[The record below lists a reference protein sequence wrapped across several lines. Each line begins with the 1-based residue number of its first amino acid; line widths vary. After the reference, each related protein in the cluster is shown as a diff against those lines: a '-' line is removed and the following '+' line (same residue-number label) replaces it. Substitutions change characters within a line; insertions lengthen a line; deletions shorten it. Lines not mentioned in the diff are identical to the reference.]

1 LGYWSEPR
9 CCRFWW
15 WPRRERGADI
25 PSDLGQASNAS
36 QHQNRRNPPGAS
48 QKGRLAASLA
58 RCSPLKGMRLSRS
71 LPSAP
76 SDFYAWPTPVSKQ
89 SPNPRSIASQLILL
103 FTLAAALLLA
113 CGLGVF
119 YWVVVRHAFAE
130 DNAVLA
136 DKVDALQTSF
146 EQRGGLDAVA
156 AEINTAGSRQ
166 RAPFLVRVL
175 DPAGTTIGQTT
186 GMERLLPANIF
197 PPVASREI
205 AAPAERRVAGKSFA
219 LTTRRAFA
227 DGQQFTIQVAQDRS
241 SDEQVERKFGILVL
255 VVLSGSILASILIA
269 IPVTRRGL
277 RPLEEMKRSLERIGP
292 THLNERVASA
302 NWPRELQPMAFAF
315 DEMLKRLD
323 DSFTR
328 LSQFSADLA
337 HELRTPIAN
346 MLGEAQVALSR
357 DRNCAEYRETIEST
371 IGECERLSGIVDNL
385 LFVAR
390 ADAAR
395 EPVERKQFDARPAVE
410 KIAAFYET
418 IAEDRHVAINCSG
431 QGQISADP
439 ALFERAVGNLVDN
452 ALRFTP
458 ENGSIQIALS
468 EHAKDF
474 EVAVSDNGSG
484 IAPEHLPRVFDRF
497 YRAESSRGSDGAGLG
512 LALVKSIVDL
522 HGGTARIQSEMGRG
536 TIVSLTF
543 PKGAQPPT
551 AQPAPAS

>member
-1 LGYWSEPR
+1 M
-9 CCRFWW
+9 F
-15 WPRRERGADI
+15 
-25 PSDLGQASNAS
+25 
-36 QHQNRRNPPGAS
+36 
-48 QKGRLAASLA
+48 
-58 RCSPLKGMRLSRS
+58 
-71 LPSAP
+71 
-76 SDFYAWPTPVSKQ
+76 SKR
-89 SPNPRSIASQLILL
+89 PEPRSIASQLILL

-119 YWVVVRHAFAE
+119 YWIVVRHAFAE

-136 DKVDALQTSF
+136 DKVNALQTSF
-146 EQRGGLDAVA
+146 EQRGGLAAVA
-156 AEINTAGSRQ
+156 AEISAAGSRQ

-175 DPAGTTIGQTT
+175 DPAGATVGETT
-186 GMERLLPANIF
+186 GMETLLPGNIF
-197 PPVASREI
+197 PPAASREI
-205 AAPAERRVAGKSFA
+205 AVPTEHRVAGKLFA
-219 LTTRRAFA
+219 LTTRHALA
-227 DGQQFTIQVAQDRS
+227 DRRLFTIQVAQDRS
-241 SDEQVERKFGILVL
+241 SDEQVERRFGILVL
-255 VVLSGSILASILIA
+255 IVLSGSILASTLIA
-269 IPVTRRGL
+269 ISVTRRGL
-277 RPLEEMKRSLERIGP
+277 RPLEEMKCSLERIGP

-302 NWPRELQPMAFAF
+302 NWPRELQPLAIAF

-346 MLGEAQVALSR
+346 MLGEAQVAVSR
-357 DRNCAEYRETIEST
+357 DRSPAEYRETIEST

-395 EPVERKQFDARPAVE
+395 EPVARKRFDARAAVE
-410 KIAAFYET
+410 KIAAFYQT
-418 IAEDRHVAINCSG
+418 IAEDHHVAINCSG

-439 ALFERAVGNLVDN
+439 AMFERAVGNLVDN

-458 ENGSIQIALS
+458 EQGSIQIALA
-468 EHAKDF
+468 EHPTDF

-522 HGGTARIQSEMGRG
+522 HGGTAKIQSEMGRG

-543 PKGAQPPT
+543 PKGA
-551 AQPAPAS
+551 

>member
-1 LGYWSEPR
+1 M
-9 CCRFWW
+9 F
-15 WPRRERGADI
+15 
-25 PSDLGQASNAS
+25 
-36 QHQNRRNPPGAS
+36 
-48 QKGRLAASLA
+48 
-58 RCSPLKGMRLSRS
+58 
-71 LPSAP
+71 
-76 SDFYAWPTPVSKQ
+76 SKR
-89 SPNPRSIASQLILL
+89 PEPRSISSQLILL
-103 FTLAAALLLA
+103 FTLAATLLLA

-119 YWVVVRHAFAE
+119 YWIVLRHAFAE

-136 DKVDALQTSF
+136 DKVNALRTSF
-146 EQRGGLDAVA
+146 EQQGGLDAVA
-156 AEINTAGSRQ
+156 AEINAIDSRQ
-166 RAPFLVRVL
+166 RVPFLVRVL
-175 DPAGTTIGQTT
+175 DPAGRIIGQTA
-186 GMERLLPANIF
+186 GMETMLPVSIF

-205 AAPAERRVAGKSFA
+205 AAPIEHQVDGKLFA
-219 LTTRRAFA
+219 LTTRHALA
-227 DGQQFTIQVAQDRS
+227 GGQPFTIQVAQDRS

-269 IPVTRRGL
+269 ITVTRRGL

-302 NWPRELQPMAFAF
+302 TWPRELHPLAVAF

-357 DRNCAEYRETIEST
+357 ERSSVEYRETIEST

-395 EPVERKQFDARPAVE
+395 EPVARRQFDARAAVE
-410 KIAAFYET
+410 KIASFYQA
-418 IAEDRHVAINCSG
+418 IAEDHHVAINCKG
-431 QGQISADP
+431 GGEISADP

-458 ENGSIQIALS
+458 RNGSIQIELA
-468 EHAKDF
+468 EHPTDF

-497 YRAESSRGSDGAGLG
+497 YRAEPSRGADGAGLG

-522 HGGTARIQSEMGRG
+522 HGGSAKIQSEIGRG
-536 TIVSLTF
+536 TTVSLTF
-543 PKGAQPPT
+543 PKA
-551 AQPAPAS
+551 A